1 MEGTIDDYVAP
12 EDQFSGAA
20 IRAKRD
26 RSDGSKPQLSLV
38 LEFTK
43 ALEGAANGFKEGV
56 EKYGRGDWRKGLPQ
70 DELIDSL
77 MSHLTKHMAGE
88 IVDPDSS
95 TGATHLDKLLCNA
108 LMLSQLHGK

>member
-1 MEGTIDDYVAP
+1 
-12 EDQFSGAA
+12 
-20 IRAKRD
+20 
-26 RSDGSKPQLSLV
+26 LV
-38 LEFTK
+38 LEFAK

-56 EKYGRGDWRKGLPQ
+56 EKYGRGNWRKGLPQ

-88 IVDPDSS
+88 VVDPDSS

-108 LMLSQLHGK
+108 LMLCELHRVKEITEGQVQSIVLK

>member
-1 MEGTIDDYVAP
+1 MESTIDDHVAGPDRVAP
-12 EDQFSGAA
+12 TAE
-20 IRAKRD
+20 RAKRD

-38 LEFTK
+38 LEFTE
-43 ALEGAANGFKEGV
+43 ALEGAAKGLAEGV
-56 EKYGRGDWRKGLPQ
+56 AKYGRGNWKKGFPQ
-70 DELIDSL
+70 EEIIDSL

-108 LMLSQLHGK
+108 LLLRQLHGE

>member
-1 MEGTIDDYVAP
+1 MVSQHESDLERQDGLSAP
-12 EDQFSGAA
+12 AG
-20 IRAKRD
+20 RAKRD

-56 EKYGRGDWRKGLPQ
+56 DKYGRGNWRKGLPEN
-70 DELIDSL
+70 ELIDSL

-88 IVDPDSS
+88 IVDPDSK
-95 TGATHLDKLLCNA
+95 TGATHLDKVLCNA
-108 LMLSQLHGK
+108 LMLRELHGN